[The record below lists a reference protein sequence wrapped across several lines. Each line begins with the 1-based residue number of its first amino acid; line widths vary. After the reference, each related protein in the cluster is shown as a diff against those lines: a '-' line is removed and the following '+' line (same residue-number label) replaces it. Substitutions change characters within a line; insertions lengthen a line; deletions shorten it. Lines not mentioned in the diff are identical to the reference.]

1 MTRNYIADDTS
12 TLISALKMLRETDF
26 TKRMGSGIII
36 RLTDLEGKNLLQCIA
51 NEFCIPAEDM

>member
-1 MTRNYIADDTS
+1 MVHFFFVEC
-12 TLISALKMLRETDF
+12 SALKMLRETDF